1 MFHCKNTSQHVHK
14 YLNILKNNQSFQCRK
29 IFVMPN
35 IIKSAK
41 QKNSRKKIKRG
52 NFISIGNWVITNSRS
67 TVLNPT
73 ACLPLSLFFCL
84 SSAINLFCYF
94 SYMITN
100 KELLKSEHFALKYG
114 ILELLKATQVAGRPS
129 NFSCA
134 VRQFLFT
141 TCC

>member
-1 MFHCKNTSQHVHK
+1 MFYCKNTSQHVHK

-29 IFVMPN
+29 FFLCLTLLKVQS
-35 IIKSAK
+35 KRTAE
-41 QKNSRKKIKRG
+41 KKMKRG
-52 NFISIGNWVITNSRS
+52 KFISVGNWVITNSWS

-73 ACLPLSLFFCL
+73 ACLPLSLFFCF

-114 ILELLKATQVAGRPS
+114 ILELLKATRVAGRPS
-129 NFSCA
+129 NFSCV